1 MRSKFYLIS
10 TLVFILFYL
19 KTVAQNIIF
28 DLPIVGDTIDY
39 EEKVKFVLFEEIP
52 NSDYYFSIITEKN
65 TDTIITHYKK
75 SDTLE
80 QKVTLKYVSSI
91 LNNITK
97 LNTYY
102 NTIGKDPTN
111 SQNNYS
117 FISNPTPLTEY
128 EFEKK
133 RSDSLLST
141 DPSAYKEIIKARKKA
156 EKHNPNRKKW
166 YDKDPGRIETDKNL
180 PSYKDQQIRHIPMPT
195 YTSPKWTP
203 R

>member
-1 MRSKFYLIS
+1 M
-10 TLVFILFYL
+10 
-19 KTVAQNIIF
+19 VAQDIIF

-52 NSDYYFSIITEKN
+52 NSDYFFSIITERN
-65 TDTIITHYKK
+65 SDTIITHYKK

-102 NTIGKDPTN
+102 NTVGKQQTN
-111 SQNNYS
+111 MQNNYS
-117 FISNPTPLTEY
+117 LILNPTPQTEY

-133 RSDSLLST
+133 RSDSLLAT
-141 DPSAYKEIIKARKKA
+141 DPLDYKEIIKAKKKA
-156 EKHNPNRKKW
+156 EKNNPNKKKW
-166 YDKDPGRIETDKNL
+166 YDKNPGRIETDKNL
-180 PSYKDQQIRHIPMPT
+180 PSYKDQQMRYIPTPT
-195 YTSPKWTP
+195 YTPH
-203 R
+203 